1 MASHIGRRKFL
12 ATLGGAA
19 VAWPLAPRQA
29 HAAPPGRSVTI
40 GVIAPLSFPALEGL
54 RKGFRELGYVEGR
67 NLQLEYRWAEGSTD
81 RYFSI
86 AQELVRLGVDAI
98 VTWGTPATMGAQQ
111 ATATLPI
118 VMGAVGD
125 PLAAQLRVSNV
136 SRPGGNVTGFSS
148 LANELEVKRLQVL
161 KELLPKLQRL
171 AVLSNAANP
180 AIGVGAGALQQ
191 AARSSGVTIEIVQLQ
206 GNDFDKA
213 FAELRQTRPDA
224 VLVLADPV
232 LLDHARDILAFIS
245 AQRLIGMYAYR
256 DFVQLGGLL
265 SYGTNYHELF
275 RRAAGYV
282 DRILNGANPGDLPI
296 QQADRFE
303 LVINLK
309 TAKELN
315 LEVPGTVLA
324 LADEVIE

>member
-12 ATLGGAA
+12 ATLGGT
-19 VAWPLAPRQA
+19 VIAWPLAPRQA

-136 SRPGGNVTGFSS
+136 SRPGGNITGFSS

-232 LLDHARDILAFIS
+232 LLDLERSQLREFDCIE
-245 AQRLIGMYAYR
+245 RYR
-256 DFVQLGGLL
+256 GYCSRSRIDA
-265 SYGTNYHELF
+265 SP
-275 RRAAGYV
+275 AAGA
-282 DRILNGANPGDLPI
+282 RAQGFGARFYRNYSRALQWTSRPGRCSSVPI
-296 QQADRFE
+296 QKPDRG
-303 LVINLK
+303 LCYPHATSSRVSVSRIH
-309 TAKELN
+309 
-315 LEVPGTVLA
+315 
-324 LADEVIE
+324 

>member
-1 MASHIGRRKFL
+1 MIRREFI
-12 ATLGGAA
+12 TLLGAA
-19 VAWPLAPRQA
+19 VLTSPLVLRQAA

-54 RKGFRELGYVEGR
+54 RRGFRELGYVEGR

-81 RYFSI
+81 RYLSV
-86 AQELVRLGVDAI
+86 AQELVGLGVDVV
-98 VTWGTPATMGAQQ
+98 VTFGTPATIGAQQ

-125 PLAAQLRVSNV
+125 PLSPQLRVSNL

-161 KELLPKLQRL
+161 KDLIPNLQRL
-171 AVLSNAANP
+171 AVMANAGNP
-180 AIGVGAGALQQ
+180 ALRGGISAVQQ
-191 AARSSGVTIEIVQLQ
+191 AAQSSDLTIEIVQLR

-213 FAELRQTRPDA
+213 FAELRQARPDA

-232 LLDHARDILAFIS
+232 LLDHARDIVAFIS
-245 AQRLIGMYAYR
+245 AQRLIAMYAYR
-256 DFVQLGGLL
+256 DFAQIGGLL
-265 SYGTNYHELF
+265 SYGTNYHDLF

-282 DRILNGANPGDLPI
+282 DRILNGANPGDLPV

-309 TAKELN
+309 TAKGLN
-315 LEVPGTVLA
+315 LEVPATVLA

>member
-1 MASHIGRRKFL
+1 MC
-12 ATLGGAA
+12 
-19 VAWPLAPRQA
+19 
-29 HAAPPGRSVTI
+29 
-40 GVIAPLSFPALEGL
+40 
-54 RKGFRELGYVEGR
+54 
-67 NLQLEYRWAEGSTD
+67 
-81 RYFSI
+81 
-86 AQELVRLGVDAI
+86 VDAV
-98 VTWGTPATMGAQQ
+98 VTSGTPATIGAQQ

-125 PLAAQLRVSNV
+125 PLSPQLRVSNL

-161 KELLPKLQRL
+161 KDLIPNLQRL
-171 AVLSNAANP
+171 AVMANAGNP
-180 AIGVGAGALQQ
+180 ALRGGISAVQQ
-191 AARSSGVTIEIVQLQ
+191 AAQSSGLTIEIVQLR

-213 FAELRQTRPDA
+213 FAELRQARPDA

-232 LLDHARDILAFIS
+232 LLDHARDIVAFIS
-245 AQRLIGMYAYR
+245 TQRLIAMYAYR
-256 DFVQLGGLL
+256 DFAQIGGLL

-282 DRILNGANPGDLPI
+282 DGILNGANPGDLPV

-309 TAKELN
+309 TAKEFGLQ
-315 LEVPGTVLA
+315 LPATVLA
-324 LADEVIE
+324 LVDEVIE